1 MRVRSWMS
9 GIAVMALCTAGSA
22 FAAIDATQVGKDIKY
37 NEQHVE
43 VGAELRGGAGGL
55 TGALGKITAPGLMF
69 GVTADA
75 RPWRLVGVEGSYE
88 GQRLPID
95 DARVGDEQAMYRHN
109 VNLMAKA
116 GPQLLDDKLRPYVGA
131 GWGLSYLNA
140 SDGADTLYRNDWIW
154 ELPLAAGA
162 DYHFTKNFF
171 AGARA
176 SYHVL
181 FGEEFAKGAAA
192 PNQDTGDLL
201 NFNASIGGTF

>member
-1 MRVRSWMS
+1 
-9 GIAVMALCTAGSA
+9 
-22 FAAIDATQVGKDIKY
+22 
-37 NEQHVE
+37 
-43 VGAELRGGAGGL
+43 GGAGGF

-75 RPWRLVGVEGSYE
+75 RPWRLMGIEGSYE
-88 GQRLPID
+88 FQRLPID
-95 DARVGDEQAMYRHN
+95 DARVGNEQAMYRHD

-131 GWGLSYLNA
+131 GLGLSYLNA

-162 DYHFTKNFF
+162 DYYFTKAIF

-176 SYHVL
+176 SYHIL
-181 FGEEFAKGAAA
+181 YGEEFANSAAE
-192 PNQDTGDLL
+192 PNQNTGNLL
-201 NFNASIGGTF
+201 NFNLALGGRF